1 MGGSLTEA
9 EAVRLARSVRP
20 VVPREV
26 VDARLL
32 MAAVTAA
39 SRPAEAEMH
48 LSAAATIAY
57 ELGML
62 RALSGR
68 SEEVVVLAQRVA
80 QRAHE
85 QPLAA
90 LVATISGSATASTP
104 TVPPLS
110 RGERELLDRLATS
123 EGHRELAADLGI
135 SVNTLKTRL
144 RRLYA
149 KLGVHD
155 RASALRRTGSG
166 V

>member
-1 MGGSLTEA
+1 
-9 EAVRLARSVRP
+9 
-20 VVPREV
+20 
-26 VDARLL
+26 

-39 SRPAEAEMH
+39 SRPAEAQMH

-68 SEEVVVLAQRVA
+68 SEEVVVLADRVA
-80 QRAHE
+80 QGAHE
-85 QPLAA
+85 PGVAA
-90 LVATISGSATASTP
+90 LVAGASASATAVSAA
-104 TVPPLS
+104 VPPLS

>member
-1 MGGSLTEA
+1 
-9 EAVRLARSVRP
+9 
-20 VVPREV
+20 
-26 VDARLL
+26 
-32 MAAVTAA
+32 
-39 SRPAEAEMH
+39 MH
-48 LSAAATIAY
+48 LSAAANIAY

-68 SEEVVVLAQRVA
+68 SEAVVVLAGRVA

-85 QPLAA
+85 PAVAA
-90 LVATISGSATASTP
+90 LLAGVSTP
-104 TVPPLS
+104 ATTPTPAVPPLS

-123 EGHRELAADLGI
+123 TGHRELAADLGI

>member
-1 MGGSLTEA
+1 
-9 EAVRLARSVRP
+9 
-20 VVPREV
+20 
-26 VDARLL
+26 
-32 MAAVTAA
+32 
-39 SRPAEAEMH
+39 MH

-68 SEEVVVLAQRVA
+68 SEEVVVLAHRVA

-85 QPLAA
+85 QAVAA
-90 LVATISGSATASTP
+90 LVDSMARSGTASTP
-104 TVPPLS
+104 AVPALS
-110 RGERELLDRLATS
+110 PGERELLDRLATS